1 MTNLKLPHRRQFLHL
16 AAGAAVLSPV
26 SRIAWAQAYPT
37 KPVRIVV
44 GVAAGGPI
52 DMIARLI
59 GQWLS
64 ERLGQQF
71 TIENRPGAGTNI
83 GTEAVVRASPD
94 GYSLLLVAT
103 SSAINATLYDKL
115 NFNFIRDIVPVG
127 GIISTPNVMVVHPSF
142 PAKAIPEFIAY
153 AKANPGK
160 INMANPGTGTGPH
173 MSGQLFKMM
182 AGVDLIDV
190 PYRGG
195 APALTD
201 LISGQVQV
209 MFLSTTGMVEP
220 IRAGQLR
227 ALAVTS
233 ATRSEAL
240 PDVPTVGEFVPGF
253 EASSWQGL
261 GAPKNTPADIVEKL
275 NGEINAGLA
284 DPKIRARVIDLG
296 ASVLAGS
303 PADFGRLIA
312 DETEKWGKVVKFAGH
327 EAGVILPAVYSICSV
342 RRISH
347 VQGRRTAHARCSI
360 LTLNSFA
367 RGHSR
372 RFGFVRFRR
381 HCRLKFLRQGRDGP
395 KGDIAPIAGDGGS
408 RPCAPL
414 STTWK
419 SLYVPRAGAE
429 LVRELPAG
437 RAESPAF

>member
-1 MTNLKLPHRRQFLHL
+1 L
-16 AAGAAVLSPV
+16 A
-26 SRIAWAQAYPT
+26 I
-37 KPVRIVV
+37 
-44 GVAAGGPI
+44 
-52 DMIARLI
+52 
-59 GQWLS
+59 
-64 ERLGQQF
+64 
-71 TIENRPGAGTNI
+71 IENRPGAGTNI

-115 NFNFIRDIVPVG
+115 NFNFIRDIAPVG

-142 PAKAIPEFIAY
+142 PAKTVPEFIAY

-160 INMANPGTGTGPH
+160 INMANPGTGTGPY

-195 APALTD
+195 AIALTD
-201 LISGQVQV
+201 LIGGQVQV

-233 ATRSEAL
+233 TTRSEAL

-253 EASSWQGL
+253 EASGWQGL

-275 NGEINAGLA
+275 NREINAGLA
-284 DPKIRARVIDLG
+284 DPKIKARVTDLG

-312 DETEKWGKVVKFAGH
+312 DETEKWGKVVKFARMQP
-327 EAGVILPAVYSICSV
+327 E
-342 RRISH
+342 
-347 VQGRRTAHARCSI
+347 
-360 LTLNSFA
+360 
-367 RGHSR
+367 
-372 RFGFVRFRR
+372 
-381 HCRLKFLRQGRDGP
+381 
-395 KGDIAPIAGDGGS
+395 
-408 RPCAPL
+408 
-414 STTWK
+414 
-419 SLYVPRAGAE
+419 
-429 LVRELPAG
+429 
-437 RAESPAF
+437 